1 MSMVAMTAD
10 LPRSLDGLPM
20 EWMDTSFG
28 PLFPGLPGG
37 LAPTL
42 TLDGDTVV
50 SASLASGVMHRG
62 IISSLPGPAATF
74 PDRLARLD
82 PQAPVT
88 YRTLAVK
95 ALAASAAASTQARDD
110 AGWIAACEWERAA
123 SHLGW
128 LAGFGELLGMRWLT
142 ARASELHL
150 ALVRAP
156 DIARVMNVQARVER
170 LLRDIDRSLP
180 LKLRLAGI
188 GLLDE
193 IMVAGASGPI
203 ARGSGIT
210 TDERTGS
217 AAYAAYDFR
226 PILREDGDAFARFQV
241 RTAEIRQSLQIVSA
255 AGNVTAPT
263 IHVSPHLTGTGMASI
278 ETPRGAASLHIEVHH
293 GHVQVAHLTVPS
305 SQHARL
311 VQHVV
316 GQAELADA
324 LVGIASLDLSPWE
337 MDQ

>member
-1 MSMVAMTAD
+1 
-10 LPRSLDGLPM
+10 M
-20 EWMDTSFG
+20 EWMDTAFG

-50 SASLASGVMHRG
+50 SASLASGIMHRG
-62 IISSLPGPAATF
+62 VISSLPGPAATF
-74 PDRLARLD
+74 PDRLAALD
-82 PQAPVT
+82 PQAPVS

-95 ALAASAAASTQARDD
+95 ALADAAPSPLAQDD
-110 AGWIAACEWERAA
+110 AGWIAGCERERAA

-128 LAGFGELLGMRWLT
+128 LAGFGELLGMEWLA

-156 DIARVMNVQARVER
+156 DIASVTSVHARVER
-170 LLRDIDRSLP
+170 LLRDIGRTVP
-180 LKLRLAGI
+180 LKIRLAGV
-188 GLLDE
+188 GLLDKTV
-193 IMVAGASGPI
+193 VADASGPV
-203 ARGSGIT
+203 ARGSGIA
-210 TDERTGS
+210 TDTRTGN
-217 AAYAAYDFR
+217 AAYADYDFR
-226 PILREDGDAFARFQV
+226 PVLKDGGDAFARLQV
-241 RTAEIRQSLQIVSA
+241 RTAEIRQSLRIMSA
-255 AGNVTAPT
+255 AGNVTAPA
-263 IHVSPHLTGTGMASI
+263 IHVPPHLTGTGMATI

-293 GHVQVAHLTVPS
+293 GQIQVAHVTAPS

-311 VQHVV
+311 VPHVV
-316 GQAELADA
+316 EQAELADA